1 MAEYILRMQILS
13 NLQTFSIMEL
23 PLLINTYY
31 PDRSELPENIAS
43 GLSLICSDL
52 SPNSKES
59 QILTDFIIQAHLLL
73 NNDPRWHEHF
83 SSHLSHSD
91 DWLTRRVN
99 IFSKY
104 GFKLTDRNN
113 QPVEFIEATQLRCC
127 DNTVSTLIFCLV
139 KRLVCM

>member
-1 MAEYILRMQILS
+1 
-13 NLQTFSIMEL
+13 MEL

-52 SPNSKES
+52 PPNSKAS
-59 QILTDFIIQAHLLL
+59 QMLTDFIIQVHPLL

-99 IFSKY
+99 IFQSMDSS
-104 GFKLTDRNN
+104 L
-113 QPVEFIEATQLRCC
+113 PIEITSPL
-127 DNTVSTLIFCLV
+127 SL
-139 KRLVCM
+139 